1 MLTKKEQLFPQLVF
15 HLDAVQ
21 VRGNLKA
28 LQYILAKQNAVM
40 LGHIQQLDCK
50 DICRS
55 LEFLARHAK
64 GGWLPLVVPPLHH
77 RCKRLQGCEGSV
89 TQNAEKIQVGES
101 GTEVAGDGGSEED
114 YAFDV
119 RATGFASALHKLNG
133 FIFRHHVASSLLPAA
148 AGSAATGTAAAKT
161 PEATAPTA
169 TPASATKTAS
179 TTKTAKPA
187 AAVATSASEH
197 AREKYPEK
205 KTAQRGNK
213 NDQQNHQDQQNAPQ
227 GQSSFGLTHW
237 RRGSARAST
246 SQLDAG
252 IGCDYVRYAGGD
264 EQQGLAVVAAA
275 HHRRR
280 LALEAAHFPV
290 GQDRL
295 ETIAHFDSSAPIVN

>member
-40 LGHIQQLDCK
+40 LSHVQQLDRK
-50 DICRS
+50 YIRRS

-64 GGWLPLVVPPLHH
+64 GGWLPLAVPPLHH

-161 PEATAPTA
+161 PEAAPTA
-169 TPASATKTAS
+169 PPAAATKPASTA
-179 TTKTAKPA
+179 KTAKPA
-187 AAVATSASEH
+187 AAVATSASE
-197 AREKYPEK
+197 
-205 KTAQRGNK
+205 
-213 NDQQNHQDQQNAPQ
+213 
-227 GQSSFGLTHW
+227 
-237 RRGSARAST
+237 
-246 SQLDAG
+246 
-252 IGCDYVRYAGGD
+252 
-264 EQQGLAVVAAA
+264 
-275 HHRRR
+275 
-280 LALEAAHFPV
+280 
-290 GQDRL
+290 
-295 ETIAHFDSSAPIVN
+295 